1 MSSSPFSEADL
12 NLLIDE
18 DNSYPQQVWYTL
30 AAFLFVVG
38 CFQWG
43 SFLHSK
49 FARRGHRESDEETAV
64 TNGVHQKFSLRRIP
78 LAVINFYRVV
88 AFRWTLEIGQ
98 SYTLNMAE
106 VFVTVA
112 YIALLL
118 IYAFINSKLIVL
130 CAVLIDHQIMQ
141 PPQWRVRSL
150 I

>member
-1 MSSSPFSEADL
+1 MSSDLSEADIIAL
-12 NLLIDE
+12 VHENDA
-18 DNSYPQQVWYTL
+18 YPEQVWYTI

-43 SFLHSK
+43 SRIHSK
-49 FARRGHRESDEETAV
+49 FARRRHHESDEETAA
-64 TNGVHQKFSLRRIP
+64 TNDIQYKFSLRHIP
-78 LAVINFYRVV
+78 LAIVNVYRVV

-118 IYAFINSKLIVL
+118 IYAFVNSELTELCVSHLHCIN
-130 CAVLIDHQIMQ
+130 
-141 PPQWRVRSL
+141 
-150 I
+150 